1 MEGKGCIGVKE
12 LEDPLIALGLAQ
24 NREDVAKLINQ
35 VDQDGNKTI
44 EFEEFLALMVKNKNN
59 NDDINQ

>member
-1 MEGKGCIGVKE
+1 VEGKGCIGVKE